1 MSMTLE
7 TAHCFAADLG
17 GTKLAA
23 AIADARGRIVAELTE
38 PTDPRGG
45 AHVAEQIAS
54 CADRL
59 AQAVGIEA
67 ARVRHVMVGVPGAI
81 DPLTGGL
88 SLTPNIAGLQ
98 DFDVLGFLRG
108 RFGPDVAIEND
119 VNLAV
124 LGEQALGC
132 ASRCRSAAF
141 LALGT
146 GAGLGLLI
154 DGKLFRGAHGS
165 AGEIADL
172 PIGRD
177 PLSQTGSVPG
187 SFELEV
193 GSLAILDRYRRQG
206 GTAAVTVRDIFRLLE
221 EGDEVAAAVLDT
233 TARWVALAVATLQSL
248 LDLELIVFGGS
259 IGVRPELYERV
270 RRVLPALFSRPVTIA
285 PSQLGDRAGLIGA
298 VWAAAQALRLHQE
311 SAQCAVATADRHAA
325 REGSAECRPGE

>member
-1 MSMTLE
+1 MTLE

-23 AIADARGRIVAELTE
+23 AMADARGRIVAELTE

-45 AHVAEQIAS
+45 AYVAEQIAA
-54 CADRL
+54 CADKL
-59 AQAVGIEA
+59 ARAVGIEA
-67 ARVRHVMVGVPGAI
+67 TRVRHVMVGVPGAI
-81 DPLTGGL
+81 DPLTGRV
-88 SLTPNIAGLQ
+88 SLTPNIEGLQ
-98 DFDVLGFLRG
+98 DFDVLGYLRG

-119 VNLAV
+119 VNLAM
-124 LGEQALGC
+124 LGEQMLGC
-132 ASRCRSAAF
+132 ASRCRNAAF

-154 DGKLFRGAHGS
+154 DGKLFRGARGS

-177 PLSQTGSVPG
+177 PTSQTPFLPG

-193 GSLAILDRYRRQG
+193 GSLAIVDRYRRQG
-206 GTAAVTVRDIFRLLE
+206 GTAAATVRDIFKFLE

-248 LDLELIVFGGS
+248 LDLELIVLGGS
-259 IGVRPELYERV
+259 IGVRPEMYARV
-270 RRVLPALFSRPVTIA
+270 QRALPAIFSRPVTIA

-298 VWAAAQALRLHQE
+298 VCAAAQALRQYHE
-311 SAQCAVATADRHAA
+311 PAQRTATNVSCQTA
-325 REGSAECRPGE
+325 RDGSAECRPGE

>member
-1 MSMTLE
+1 MTLE
-7 TAHCFAADLG
+7 TAYCFAADLG

-23 AIADARGRIVAELTE
+23 AMADARGRIVAESTE

-45 AHVAEQIAS
+45 AHVAEQIAA
-54 CADRL
+54 CAGKL

-67 ARVRHVMVGVPGAI
+67 ARVRQVMVGVPGAI
-81 DPLTGGL
+81 DPLSGRV
-88 SLTPNIAGLQ
+88 SLTPNITGLQ
-98 DFDVLGFLRG
+98 DFDVLGYLRG

-119 VNLAV
+119 VNLAM

-132 ASRCRSAAF
+132 ASRCRNAAF

-154 DGKLFRGAHGS
+154 DGKLFRGAGGS

-177 PLSQTGSVPG
+177 PTAQAPSPTNT
-187 SFELEV
+187 FELEV
-193 GSLAILDRYRRQG
+193 GSAAIMDRYRRQG
-206 GTAAVTVRDIFRLLE
+206 GTAAVTVRDIFRLLG

-270 RRVLPALFSRPVTIA
+270 RRALPALFSRPIAIA

-298 VWAAAQALRLHQE
+298 VYAAAQALRQDRE
-311 SAQCAVATADRHAA
+311 SAQRAAAAVSRVAA
-325 REGSAECRPGE
+325 CDGSAECRADE